1 MVFRNS
7 LTRIIQYSTTRFFLL
22 LFSSGLLA
30 ASPMASPAWGFQ
42 IDPPE
47 GYQLVAGNGKDRFSF
62 LSQEEETQLDLVVY
76 AGILQP
82 DGSRSKNPYPS
93 VEAVA
98 EDVQRRL
105 NSQGDIRS
113 FTYRNK
119 KAVLMGLRFP
129 GTSGPSQGWGL
140 CIELES
146 PEQGG
151 EKPLLLALS
160 YGPERIGTRAEIHFS
175 VLDSIV
181 PGPQDRLVPGP
192 ITEYQYPRGNQEQVA
207 LAGLPVK
214 AFIYEHDAAAAQALV
229 DREFKVLR
237 QYINSPQWKEAWIR
251 FYRTIYRDSFDR
263 LFHVAF
269 MLERF
274 WNIPALENRNLAE
287 KALGWVQSFTYERDF
302 LGSDFVNLVSA
313 AVEGRGDCDS
323 RALLWALLLEQANIP
338 AAIMVSPHYSHA
350 MGLADLPGTGAR
362 FTLNNKAWL
371 VAETTSSVALGRISA
386 RMNETQYWLGVALE

>member
-7 LTRIIQYSTTRFFLL
+7 LTRIIHYSTTRFFLL
-22 LFSSGLLA
+22 LCSPALLA
-30 ASPMASPAWGFQ
+30 AAPLASPAWGFQ

-62 LSQEEETQLDLVVY
+62 QCQEEETQLDLVVY
-76 AGILQP
+76 AGTLQP

-93 VEAVA
+93 VEALA
-98 EDVQRRL
+98 GDVQQRL
-105 NSQGDIRS
+105 SSQGELRS

-119 KAVLMGLRFP
+119 RAVLMGLRFL
-129 GTSGPSQGWGL
+129 GTGGPSQGWGL

-146 PEQGG
+146 SGQGG

-160 YGPERIGTRAEIHFS
+160 YGPERLGTIEALHFS
-175 VLDSIV
+175 VLDSIAT
-181 PGPQDRLVPGP
+181 GPQDRLVPGP
-192 ITEYQYPRGNQEQVA
+192 ITEYQYPRGNQQQVA

-214 AFIYEHDAAAAQALV
+214 ALIYEHDAAAAQALV
-229 DREFKVLR
+229 DREFQVLR
-237 QYINSPQWKEAWIR
+237 RYINSPQWKKAWIR

-263 LFHVAF
+263 LCHAAF

-338 AAIMVSPHYSHA
+338 AAIMVSPHYRHA

-362 FTLNNKAWL
+362 FTLNNKPWL
-371 VAETTSSVALGRISA
+371 VAETTSSVTLGRISA
-386 RMNETQYWLGVALE
+386 SMNETQYWLGISLE